1 MTKVIIIFGI
11 LLVIFGG
18 FLFYQYGSQLSSTM
32 KTNGSTV
39 TIGNHPF
46 AVEVVKTDLDRQ
58 IGLTKYQAIASN
70 QGMLFLFDTP
80 GFYTF
85 WMKGMK
91 FPIDII
97 FIHDDT
103 IVSFVENATV
113 TSPNDP
119 QPLTY
124 KPESSANK
132 VLE

>member
-18 FLFYQYGSQLSSTM
+18 FLFYQYGSQLSSKM

-58 IGLTKYQAIASN
+58 VGLTKYQAIAPT
-70 QGMLFLFDTP
+70 QGMLFLFDEP
-80 GFYTF
+80 GFYIF

-91 FPIDII
+91 FSMDII
-97 FIHDDT
+97 FIHVDT
-103 IVSFVENATV
+103 IVSLVENAT
-113 TSPNDP
+113 PALEKDP
-119 QPLTY
+119 QPLIY

-132 VLE
+132 